1 MFTKISP
8 EILPTMRQVQHAQ
21 PDVLTEIFEQ
31 DVNLVVW
38 QRTQNLLLQR
48 YTAELCRFSALQL
61 VATPDELRPLLQQRL
76 PEGIGKDEFITDLV
90 LMAQMLCCLM
100 DCSAVGFRLKQLDHA
115 MCPRFHTDHV
125 AVRLLVTY
133 HGAGTEWLW
142 RKQRLE
148 DQNDIRQISCGDVAL
163 LKGTGWQ
170 DNEYGGIWHRSP
182 SCNTPRLLLSLD
194 PVGE

>member
-8 EILPTMRQVQHAQ
+8 ETLPTMRQVQHAQ

-76 PEGIGKDEFITDLV
+76 PEGIGKD
-90 LMAQMLCCLM
+90 
-100 DCSAVGFRLKQLDHA
+100 
-115 MCPRFHTDHV
+115 
-125 AVRLLVTY
+125 
-133 HGAGTEWLW
+133 
-142 RKQRLE
+142 
-148 DQNDIRQISCGDVAL
+148 
-163 LKGTGWQ
+163 
-170 DNEYGGIWHRSP
+170 
-182 SCNTPRLLLSLD
+182 
-194 PVGE
+194 